1 MLNVTAGI
9 RAGLFAA
16 SMALFAGA
24 ADAQTYPNGQVR
36 LIVPTPA
43 GGVTDTMARIVAQR
57 LGETLN
63 QTVIVDNRPGGNG
76 GVGSQAVERSPAD
89 GLTLLVTSDA
99 TITANPYL
107 SSKLSYDAKAFT
119 PIIVL
124 CRGTPVL
131 VVNASVPAKSTQE
144 LIALAKSKPGTL
156 NYGSYGIGTY
166 AHLSMEDFK
175 QRTGT
180 DIVHIPFRGAA
191 PAANALLGGD
201 VNMLLLN
208 LSSIADHEKTGKVR
222 ILAAA
227 GAKRDRRAAR
237 PADHGGG
244 RRAGLPDLGVV
255 RDVRAAEHAAG
266 AGAEDSRRRQQG
278 AGPAAVE
285 GVLREEQLRAG
296 DPVAARIRQAGRR
309 RTRSTGKRSSS
320 RSARRSIE
328 RKLPCHSVPGTAQHV
343 AKRSGALQARDTR
356 PPGRTKHGRRTPL
369 QSDLDRGA
377 RAPLEGRARGDAAA
391 ARRADHPGRQQS
403 RAAPAAISAG
413 SPACRWA
420 RRIRRR

>member
-1 MLNVTAGI
+1 MLQASSAV
-9 RAGLFAA
+9 GL
-16 SMALFAGA
+16 ALFVAATALASAPAG
-24 ADAQTYPNGQVR
+24 AQTYPNGQVR

-57 LGETLN
+57 LAESLN

-99 TITANPYL
+99 TITANPFL
-107 SSKLSYDAKAFT
+107 SSKLSYNASAFT

-131 VVNASVPAKSTQE
+131 VVNASVPANSTQE

-180 DIVHIPFRGAA
+180 NIVHIPFRGAA

-227 GAKRDRRAAR
+227 GAKRIGAR
-237 PADHGGG
+237 PDLPTMAE
-244 RRAGLPDLGVV
+244 AGVPDFQTSVWFGVF
-255 RDVRAAEHAAG
+255 
-266 AGAEDSRRRQQG
+266 
-278 AGPAAVE
+278 GPPDMPSE
-285 GVLREEQLRAG
+285 L
-296 DPVAARIRQAGRR
+296 AARINADI
-309 RTRSTGKRSSS
+309 GKVLDLPQTKEFFEKNSFERVTLSPPEF
-320 RSARRSIE
+320 AR
-328 RKLPCHSVPGTAQHV
+328 LV
-343 AKRSGALQARDTR
+343 ADDSKHWEAIIKQVGAKID
-356 PPGRTKHGRRTPL
+356 
-369 QSDLDRGA
+369 
-377 RAPLEGRARGDAAA
+377 
-391 ARRADHPGRQQS
+391 
-403 RAAPAAISAG
+403 
-413 SPACRWA
+413 
-420 RRIRRR
+420 

>member
-1 MLNVTAGI
+1 MKPLGI
-9 RAGLFAA
+9 VLLGFTSVIFGLP
-16 SMALFAGA
+16 GW
-24 ADAQTYPNGQVR
+24 AQTYPAKPIR
-36 LIVPTPA
+36 LIVPYNPGGTPDIQ
-43 GGVTDTMARIVAQR
+43 GR
-57 LGETLN
+57 LFAEKLRPRLN

-76 GVGSQAVERSPAD
+76 GVGSQAVERSSAD

-144 LIALAKSKPGTL
+144 LVALAKSKPGTL

-227 GAKRDRRAAR
+227 GAKRIAPR
-237 PADHGGG
+237 
-244 RRAGLPDLGVV
+244 PDLPTMS
-255 RDVRAAEHAAG
+255 EAG
-266 AGAEDSRRRQQG
+266 
-278 AGPAAVE
+278 
-285 GVLREEQLRAG
+285 
-296 DPVAARIRQAGRR
+296 
-309 RTRSTGKRSSS
+309 
-320 RSARRSIE
+320 
-328 RKLPCHSVPGTAQHV
+328 VPGFQTSVWFGMFGPPNMPPELVQKIHADVSKVLDLPQSKEFFEKNSFERVTLSPPEFARLV
-343 AKRSGALQARDTR
+343 ADDSKHWEAIIKQVGAKID
-356 PPGRTKHGRRTPL
+356 
-369 QSDLDRGA
+369 
-377 RAPLEGRARGDAAA
+377 
-391 ARRADHPGRQQS
+391 
-403 RAAPAAISAG
+403 
-413 SPACRWA
+413 
-420 RRIRRR
+420 

>member
-1 MLNVTAGI
+1 MMSVPGRV
-9 RAGLFAA
+9 RAGVLAVSLALCASAA
-16 SMALFAGA
+16 E
-24 ADAQTYPNGQVR
+24 AQTYPNGQVR

-57 LGETLN
+57 LGESLN

-76 GVGSQAVERSPAD
+76 GVGAQAVERSPAD

-99 TITANPYL
+99 TITANPFL
-107 SSKLSYDAKAFT
+107 SSKLSYNAAAFT

-131 VVNASVPAKSTQE
+131 VVNSSVPVNSTQA

-227 GAKRDRRAAR
+227 GPKRIGAR
-237 PADHGGG
+237 PDLPTMAE
-244 RRAGLPDLGVV
+244 AGVPGFQTSVWFGLFGPPDMPPEL
-255 RDVRAAEHAAG
+255 
-266 AGAEDSRRRQQG
+266 
-278 AGPAAVE
+278 
-285 GVLREEQLRAG
+285 
-296 DPVAARIRQAGRR
+296 AARINADIGKVLDLPQTKEFFEKNSFERVTLSPPEFAKLVAGDSKHWE
-309 RTRSTGKRSSS
+309 TIIKQVG
-320 RSARRSIE
+320 
-328 RKLPCHSVPGTAQHV
+328 
-343 AKRSGALQARDTR
+343 AKID
-356 PPGRTKHGRRTPL
+356 
-369 QSDLDRGA
+369 
-377 RAPLEGRARGDAAA
+377 
-391 ARRADHPGRQQS
+391 
-403 RAAPAAISAG
+403 
-413 SPACRWA
+413 
-420 RRIRRR
+420 

>member
-1 MLNVTAGI
+1 MLNVSAGI
-9 RAGLFAA
+9 RVVLLAA
-16 SMALFAGA
+16 SMALLAGHA
-24 ADAQTYPNGQVR
+24 HAQTYPNAQVR

-76 GVGSQAVERSPAD
+76 GVGASAVERSPAD

-119 PIIVL
+119 PIMVL

-131 VVNASVPAKSTQE
+131 VVNASVPVKSTQE

-156 NYGSYGIGTY
+156 NYGSYGVGTY

-201 VNMLLLN
+201 VNILLLN

-227 GAKRDRRAAR
+227 GAKRIGAR
-237 PADHGGG
+237 PDLPTMAE
-244 RRAGLPDLGVV
+244 AG
-255 RDVRAAEHAAG
+255 
-266 AGAEDSRRRQQG
+266 
-278 AGPAAVE
+278 
-285 GVLREEQLRAG
+285 
-296 DPVAARIRQAGRR
+296 
-309 RTRSTGKRSSS
+309 
-320 RSARRSIE
+320 
-328 RKLPCHSVPGTAQHV
+328 VPGFQTSVWFGLFAPPNMPPELTQRIHADVSKVLDLPQSKEFFGKNSFERVTLSPSEFKKLV
-343 AKRSGALQARDTR
+343 ADDSNHWEAIIKKVGAKID
-356 PPGRTKHGRRTPL
+356 
-369 QSDLDRGA
+369 
-377 RAPLEGRARGDAAA
+377 
-391 ARRADHPGRQQS
+391 
-403 RAAPAAISAG
+403 
-413 SPACRWA
+413 
-420 RRIRRR
+420 

>member
-1 MLNVTAGI
+1 MLQASSAV
-9 RAGLFAA
+9 GL
-16 SMALFAGA
+16 ALFVAATALASAPAG
-24 ADAQTYPNGQVR
+24 AQTYPNGQVR

-57 LGETLN
+57 LGEQIN

-99 TITANPYL
+99 TITANPFL
-107 SSKLSYDAKAFT
+107 SSKLSYNASAFT

-131 VVNASVPAKSTQE
+131 VVNSSVPANSTQE
-144 LIALAKSKPGTL
+144 LIALAKAKPGTL

-227 GAKRDRRAAR
+227 GTKRIGAR
-237 PADHGGG
+237 PDLPTMAEAGVPGFQTSVWFGLFGPPDMPPELATKIHADISKVLD
-244 RRAGLPDLGVV
+244 LPQSKEFFEKNSFERVTLSPPEFAKLVAD
-255 RDVRAAEHAAG
+255 
-266 AGAEDSRRRQQG
+266 DSRHWETIIKQVG
-278 AGPAAVE
+278 AKI
-285 GVLREEQLRAG
+285 
-296 DPVAARIRQAGRR
+296 D
-309 RTRSTGKRSSS
+309 
-320 RSARRSIE
+320 
-328 RKLPCHSVPGTAQHV
+328 
-343 AKRSGALQARDTR
+343 
-356 PPGRTKHGRRTPL
+356 
-369 QSDLDRGA
+369 
-377 RAPLEGRARGDAAA
+377 
-391 ARRADHPGRQQS
+391 
-403 RAAPAAISAG
+403 
-413 SPACRWA
+413 
-420 RRIRRR
+420 

>member
-1 MLNVTAGI
+1 VLNATTII
-9 RAGLFAA
+9 RSGLVAASLALFAA
-16 SMALFAGA
+16 TAG
-24 ADAQTYPNGQVR
+24 AQTYPNGQVR

-57 LGETLN
+57 LGESLN

-107 SSKLSYDAKAFT
+107 SSKLIYDAKAFT
-119 PIIVL
+119 PIAVL

-144 LIALAKSKPGTL
+144 LIALAKAKPGTL
-156 NYGSYGIGTY
+156 NYGSYGVGTY

-227 GAKRDRRAAR
+227 GAKRIGAR
-237 PADHGGG
+237 PDLPTMAE
-244 RRAGLPDLGVV
+244 AGVSGFQTSVWF
-255 RDVRAAEHAAG
+255 G
-266 AGAEDSRRRQQG
+266 MF
-278 AGPAAVE
+278 GPPNMPPE
-285 GVLREEQLRAG
+285 L
-296 DPVAARIRQAGRR
+296 
-309 RTRSTGKRSSS
+309 
-320 RSARRSIE
+320 
-328 RKLPCHSVPGTAQHV
+328 V
-343 AKRSGALQARDTR
+343 AKINADVGKVLDLPQTR
-356 PPGRTKHGRRTPL
+356 EFFQKNSFERV
-369 QSDLDRGA
+369 DL
-377 RAPLEGRARGDAAA
+377 
-391 ARRADHPGRQQS
+391 
-403 RAAPAAISAG
+403 
-413 SPACRWA
+413 SPAQFAKLVEDDSKHWETIINKVGA
-420 RRIRRR
+420 KID